1 MFSLDGVCPCLLTTK
16 SIVPGSVYFYAPNK
30 GAAIFFAIAFAFS
43 GFYHIYQCIHYKS
56 WRLTGLYVFCAV
68 LFAGGFVVR
77 AWGAFDYTNLVKYI
91 VSVCLIY
98 GAPPLLELA
107 NYNILGRILYY
118 APYHSPIHPGRV
130 ITTFAF
136 ISAVIEALNGNGVS
150 LTANQS
156 LAPWRQDIGRALL
169 KASLLIQVFVITLF
183 ILLAAIFH
191 HRCYKSGM
199 RNAKLYN
206 PLYTLYIST
215 ALLFARTIFRV
226 VEYWSIA
233 EHDYWKPG
241 FDPKSLSP
249 AIRYESFFYVFEAML
264 MLINHVLLNVRHPR
278 MWLPKSTKTYL
289 SRADGVTEIDGP
301 GYKDGRP
308 FWVTLVDPFD
318 VHGLL
323 GGRKKGGDFWD
334 GDGEQRTGKDGC

>member
-1 MFSLDGVCPCLLTTK
+1 MRSNDLVILNTTEHHK
-16 SIVPGSVYFYAPNK
+16 IETTMESGEYVPGSVYFDAPNK

-68 LFAGGFVVR
+68 LFAGGFV
-77 AWGAFDYTNLVKYI
+77 GAFDYTNLVKYI

-156 LAPWRQDIGRALL
+156 LTPWRQDIGRALL
-169 KASLLIQVFVITLF
+169 KGSLLIQVFVITLF

-191 HRCYKSGM
+191 RRCYKSGM
-199 RNAKLYN
+199 RNAKLCN

-241 FDPKSLSP
+241 FDPKSLSQ
-249 AIRYESFFYVFEAML
+249 AIRYESFSCV
-264 MLINHVLLNVRHPR
+264 
-278 MWLPKSTKTYL
+278 
-289 SRADGVTEIDGP
+289 
-301 GYKDGRP
+301 
-308 FWVTLVDPFD
+308 
-318 VHGLL
+318 
-323 GGRKKGGDFWD
+323 
-334 GDGEQRTGKDGC
+334 

>member
-1 MFSLDGVCPCLLTTK
+1 GRCHLLCHSLCLLWLLPHLPVHVRPHLPLYPLLINTHNND
-16 SIVPGSVYFYAPNK
+16 S
-30 GAAIFFAIAFAFS
+30 
-43 GFYHIYQCIHYKS
+43 HYKS

-68 LFAGGFVVR
+68 LFAAGFVVR
-77 AWGAFDYTNLVKYI
+77 AWGAFDYTNLVNP
-91 VSVCLIY
+91 V
-98 GAPPLLELA
+98 LELA
-107 NYNILGRILYY
+107 NYNILGRVLYF

-136 ISAVIEALNGNGVS
+136 ISAVVEVLNGNGVS

-156 LAPWRQDIGRALL
+156 LAEWRQNIGRALL
-169 KASLLIQVFVITLF
+169 KASLMIQVVVIVLFV
-183 ILLAAIFH
+183 LLAAVFH
-191 HRCYKSGM
+191 RRCWKAGM
-199 RNAKLYN
+199 RNKKLYN

-215 ALLFARTIFRV
+215 TLLFARTIFRV

-241 FDPKSLSP
+241 FDPKNLSP

-264 MLINHVLLNVRHPR
+264 MLINHVLMNARHPR

-289 SRADGVTEIDGP
+289 SRKDGVTEIDGP

-308 FWVTLVDPFD
+308 FLVTLVDPFD

-323 GGRKKGGDFWD
+323 SGKKRDNFWD
-334 GDGEQRTGKDGC
+334 EVGDRTGKDGKDAV